1 MTRVWRINASEAI
14 EAVRSFLN
22 ALDIKYVGLDRE
34 WILKSFELA
43 QKLNHDV
50 YDCSYLALAMMVKT
64 EAIVTT
70 DTDFESLAPRVGL
83 RYIDPVP
90 KEIPK
95 KFCEYPYKARETC

>member
-43 QKLNHDV
+43 QKLDHDI
-50 YDCSYLALAMMVKT
+50 YDCSYLALATIVKA
-64 EAIVTT
+64 EAIVAT
-70 DTDFESLAPRVGL
+70 DTDFESPAPRVGL
-83 RYIDPVP
+83 RYINPVP

-95 KFCEYPYKARETC
+95 KFYEHSYKARETR